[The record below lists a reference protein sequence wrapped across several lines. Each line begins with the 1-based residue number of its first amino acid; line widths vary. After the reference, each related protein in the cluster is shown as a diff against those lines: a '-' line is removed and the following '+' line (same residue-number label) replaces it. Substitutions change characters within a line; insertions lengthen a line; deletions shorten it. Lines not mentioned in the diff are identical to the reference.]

1 MLRRTVFLLMV
12 GLLSGCAGGLGQTYY
27 VQFMSFSAS
36 PDPQGQATVESAA
49 AFAKANPLMPV
60 TIDGFHYGQ
69 YTNQVD
75 SMAEERV
82 RVVIS
87 QLVRAGVARARIQV
101 LGKGISYA
109 QGSPIS
115 PLPPNTVKI
124 GIGL

>member
-1 MLRRTVFLLMV
+1 MF

-75 SMAEERV
+75 SLAEERV

-87 QLVRAGVARARIQV
+87 QLVRAGVGRGRIQV

-109 QGSPIS
+109 QGAPIN

-124 GIGL
+124 GVGL